1 MHRIVVAHPARRG
14 IAGKSASI
22 DAEKSMIAKLKAE
35 CGAAFTTKLEG
46 MFKDV
51 ETSKDVGLAFR
62 NAPASRHLP
71 AGLEVAVSVL
81 TAGYWP
87 TYPPAE
93 VTLPAEVAAC
103 TELFTQFYLS
113 KHSGRRL
120 AWQHGLGQCVL
131 KARFAAGARE
141 LQVSL
146 FQAAA
151 LLLFNDA
158 PRLSLEELKAATGI
172 EDKELRRTLQARP
185 SRIPMRVSPR
195 GQSDALLRAVAGVR
209 QGARAEQDAARQG
222 G

>member
-1 MHRIVVAHPARRG
+1 
-14 IAGKSASI
+14 
-22 DAEKSMIAKLKAE
+22 MIAKLKAE

-62 NAPASRHLP
+62 AAPASRHLP
-71 AGLEVAVSVL
+71 AGVEVAVSVL

-93 VTLPAEVAAC
+93 VTLPAEIAAY

-158 PRLSLEELKAATGI
+158 PKLTLEDIKAATGI

-185 SRIPMRVSPR
+185 SRDARLASPR
-195 GQSDALLRAVAGVR
+195 
-209 QGARAEQDAARQG
+209 
-222 G
+222 

>member
-1 MHRIVVAHPARRG
+1 VAT
-14 IAGKSASI
+14 AGKSASI

-62 NAPASRHLP
+62 SATAARDLP
-71 AGLEVAVSVL
+71 AGVEVAVSVL
-81 TAGYWP
+81 TAGFWP

-93 VTLPAEVAAC
+93 VTLPAEIAAC
-103 TELFTQFYLS
+103 TELFTTFYLG

-120 AWQHGLGQCVL
+120 VWQHGLGQCVL
-131 KARFAAGARE
+131 KARFAAGVRE

-146 FQAAA
+146 FQAAV

-158 PRLSLEELKAATGI
+158 PHATLEDIKAATGI
-172 EDKELRRTLQARP
+172 EDKELRRTLQVRP
-185 SRIPMRVSPR
+185 FR
-195 GQSDALLRAVAGVR
+195 DALF
-209 QGARAEQDAARQG
+209 ARCIPR
-222 G
+222 